1 MFPSSTGGCGG
12 EGGEAAS
19 RGGAGRFWL
28 RECRLPSGPAAG
40 AAVGAAPPCAA
51 AKGRGA
57 RRDLQGAHLRR
68 RTAREALPALAGAMF
83 APGAAG
89 LGGGRA
95 AWQLDT
101 AVSSGW
107 TCSDGPT
114 KGRSA
119 VGFGIAPSGGRAL

>member
-1 MFPSSTGGCGG
+1 MCFPSTRRGGDDDGG
-12 EGGEAAS
+12 REGGGGEAAS
-19 RGGAGRFWL
+19 RSGAGRFWL
-28 RECRLPSGPAAG
+28 RESRLPSAP
-40 AAVGAAPPCAA
+40 AAVGAAPQCAA

-57 RRDLQGAHLRR
+57 RPDLQGAHLRR
-68 RTAREALPALAGAMF
+68 RMAREALPALAGAMF
-83 APGAAG
+83 EPGAAG

-114 KGRSA
+114 KAEVR
-119 VGFGIAPSGGRAL
+119 